1 MANPTLKQVWPSR
14 YTYRDLTYT
23 KAPDRV
29 ADSIVKA
36 VNHHSAC
43 CGWIVV
49 WSTLEQRLW
58 SIENDHA
65 SRIWSPL
72 NWFGNHI
79 TYHYMID
86 FLWNIIQVS
95 PELETRWHAWDLAV
109 NKTSIWICYFWN
121 WSATEPSQAQYDAI
135 AILYKELTERYGE
148 ITLEEHRNF
157 RATECPWVLFD
168 MNDVVVAYQSL
179 VLQNWPQT
187 VWYYENIFKNEFAWR
202 TDHLIKETDDM
213 IDRLTASS
221 NDTKEHI
228 SEMVYAR
235 QIATYRADDHWHQ

>member
-14 YTYRDLTYT
+14 YTYRDLTYS

-72 NWFGNHI
+72 NWFWNHI

-86 FLWNIIQVS
+86 YVWNIIQVS

-109 NKTSIWICYFWN
+109 NKTSIWICYFGN

-168 MNDVVVAYQSL
+168 MNDVSSA
-179 VLQNWPQT
+179 
-187 VWYYENIFKNEFAWR
+187 YENLITQWWVKEEWFYKKIFIQEFWPDNR
-202 TDHLIKETDDM
+202 SIIKEKEEM
-213 IDRLTASS
+213 IDKLFESS
-221 NDTKEHI
+221 NESREHI
-228 SEMVYAR
+228 SELVYG
-235 QIATYRADDHWHQ
+235 ILVWIYRSDTN